1 MASSAAPLLSAS
13 QSTLFLVDIQEK
25 FRPVVSGMETV
36 IGKSEILA
44 RAALRL
50 GVPVLASEQYP
61 KGLGATVPELRR
73 WLPDNQVYHQKLCFS
88 ALGSDPLKESLGAAG
103 RKQVVLTGLETHVCV
118 MQTGME
124 LMAAGYGLYLVTDAV
139 SSRKDSDRE
148 AALQRLQRHGAELVT
163 TEMVIFE
170 WLRAAGTPEF
180 KELQALVK

>member
-1 MASSAAPLLSAS
+1 MAPSAAPLLNAS

-25 FRPVVSGMETV
+25 FRPVVSGMEGV

-61 KGLGATVPELRR
+61 KGLGITVPELRR

-88 ALGSDPLKESLGAAG
+88 ALGSDPLKQALDKAG

-124 LMAAGYGLYLVTDAV
+124 LLAAGYDLFLVTDAV
-139 SSRKDSDRE
+139 SSRKGSDRE